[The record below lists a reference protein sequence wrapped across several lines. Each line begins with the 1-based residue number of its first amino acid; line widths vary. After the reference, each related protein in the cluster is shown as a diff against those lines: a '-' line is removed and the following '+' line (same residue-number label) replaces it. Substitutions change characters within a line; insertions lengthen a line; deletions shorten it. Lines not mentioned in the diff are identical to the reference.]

1 MNYVE
6 EKFWYPSIDYIDT
19 KHSDIL
25 EENPDKYPGE
35 IIDPINLL
43 PVLHQVRV
51 TPRVYSKAA
60 VLFKEISRTH
70 VYEDG
75 NTTTAIL
82 ITIDFLSKNSKEFAP
97 ESQDLTAK
105 VGNNQGLFS
114 IDEIA
119 KFLKT
124 GDINEERLPKR

>member
-6 EKFWYPSIDYIDT
+6 EGFWYPSIEYIDT

-25 EENPDKYPGE
+25 EENPDKYPGK
-35 IIDPINLL
+35 IVDPVSLL
-43 PVLHQVRV
+43 PVLYQVRA
-51 TPRVYSKAA
+51 TPEAYRKAA
-60 VLFKEISRTH
+60 VLFKEISRRH

-82 ITIDFLSKNSKEFAP
+82 ITIDFLYINNKKFAP
-97 ESQDLTAK
+97 SDQDLIAK
-105 VGNNQGLFS
+105 VGNNHGYFS

-119 KFLKT
+119 DFLKN
-124 GDINEERLPKR
+124 GDINEEKLQ

>member
-25 EENPDKYPGE
+25 DDNPDKYPGE
-35 IIDPINLL
+35 KIPPINLID
-43 PVLHQVRV
+43 VLHEARV
-51 TPRVYSKAA
+51 EPGVYRKAA
-60 VLFKEISRTH
+60 VLFKEISRRH

-82 ITIDFLSKNSKEFAP
+82 ITIDFLNENNREFAP
-97 ESQDLTAK
+97 EDQDLTAK
-105 VGNNQGLFS
+105 VGNNHGQFKIS
-114 IDEIA
+114 EIA
-119 KFLKT
+119 DFLKT
-124 GDINEERLPKR
+124 GEINEERLPK